1 MQIKYIIGVLV
12 IISMLLI
19 SLYNLRST
27 GYFIDLGNGE
37 CECNSCGDCI
47 NALNS
52 PNCNIVYLTADI
64 SNWAGTCIINPAN
77 FNNKIFDCQGHIIG
91 GDDSGYDYGIYLYNK
106 QNNTIK
112 NCIITDFE
120 TGIFLL
126 SSSNNTLTNN
136 TANSNSNS
144 GIYLRFSSNN
154 ILTNNTMNNNI
165 FNFGIFGDDISY
177 YYQDIDTSNT
187 VDGKPIYYWTNEK
200 NAPNNCKNA
209 EINES
214 TNAGFVALISCD
226 NITVKNLNL
235 SKNDYGILLVN
246 TTNSKILN
254 NTVSSNGYTGIYLY
268 SSSNNTLT
276 NNIANSNSWY
286 GIYLYSSSNNT
297 LTNNTVNSNDVGIS
311 LESSSN
317 NILTN
322 NTANSNNYDGILLDS
337 SSNNTL
343 TNNTMNNN
351 IFNFDILGDD
361 VSYYYQDI
369 DTSNTVDGKPIYYWT
384 NKKYGPNNCKDA
396 EINESTNAGFVALIS
411 CDNITVKN
419 LNLIY
424 NSKGILLVNT
434 TNSKILNNNA
444 ILNFQGIYLYSSLNN
459 TLTNNTAN
467 SNEFGIYLDSSSNNT
482 LTNNIA
488 NSNNYGIRLYS
499 SPNNTLTNNIAS
511 TNNEYGIYLYFSSN
525 NNIYNNFFNNTN
537 NFYFQGTAYLNTWN
551 TTKAPGTNIVGG
563 NYLGG
568 NFWAKPGGIGFSET
582 CDDTNYDGICDSS
595 YTLTTN
601 NIDYLPLSTKFNRP
615 PQISLNEPEN
625 NTVFNNIQD
634 INFNFTATDDLNNT
648 FECSIYLDGNLNQTN
663 SSVQNNTLTNFL
675 IQGISYYNHNWYIN
689 CSDGELSNVSEKRYF
704 TILLIDLSVQDILIE
719 PSEVYTDTQITV
731 KAKIYSTAQ
740 SSPKLKLFI
749 DGNVYKYERVN
760 LFSGINDLSYSIGA
774 LSAGEHTIKIEI
786 DSDNE
791 YSEINENNNIIEKT
805 ITIKQYLTC
814 PICPEPSEWSE
825 CINGI
830 QTRVVWIC
838 GPQTGFVCK
847 SNIETRTCYIN
858 ISEEENI
865 TQNI

>member
-64 SNWAGTCIINPAN
+64 SNWAGTCIDNPEN
-77 FNNKIFDCQGHIIG
+77 FNNKIFDCRGHTIDG
-91 GDDSGYDYGIYLYNK
+91 VGREYGIYLDSK

-112 NCIITDFE
+112 NCIITDFYD
-120 TGIFLL
+120 GIHLY
-126 SSSNNTLTNN
+126 SSSNNTLRNNTMNNNTYNFGIDGWDISDYYQDIDTSNTVDGRPIYYWTNEKNAPNNCKNAEINESTNAGFVALISCDNITVKNLNLSKNSHGILLVNTTNSKILNNVANSNGYGIDLESPSNNNIITNN
-136 TANSNSNS
+136 TANSNWA
-144 GIYLRFSSNN
+144 GIYLSSSSNNTLINNTANLNSYDGIYLTSSSNN
-154 ILTNNTMNNNI
+154 ILTNNTMNNNEYY
-165 FNFGIFGDDISY
+165 NFHIDGWDISD
-177 YYQDIDTSNT
+177 YYQDIDASNT

-235 SKNDYGILLVN
+235 NKNAYGILLVN

-254 NTVSSNGYTGIYLY
+254 NIANSNYDGIFLY

-276 NNIANSNSWY
+276 NNIANSNSWAGINLYSSSNNTLINNTLTNNITNFIVY
-286 GIYLYSSSNNT
+286 GIYLYSSSNN
-297 LTNNTVNSNDVGIS
+297 
-311 LESSSN
+311 
-317 NILTN
+317 
-322 NTANSNNYDGILLDS
+322 
-337 SSNNTL
+337 
-343 TNNTMNNN
+343 
-351 IFNFDILGDD
+351 
-361 VSYYYQDI
+361 
-369 DTSNTVDGKPIYYWT
+369 
-384 NKKYGPNNCKDA
+384 
-396 EINESTNAGFVALIS
+396 
-411 CDNITVKN
+411 
-419 LNLIY
+419 
-424 NSKGILLVNT
+424 
-434 TNSKILNNNA
+434 
-444 ILNFQGIYLYSSLNN
+444 
-459 TLTNNTAN
+459 
-467 SNEFGIYLDSSSNNT
+467 
-482 LTNNIA
+482 
-488 NSNNYGIRLYS
+488 
-499 SPNNTLTNNIAS
+499 
-511 TNNEYGIYLYFSSN
+511 
-525 NNIYNNFFNNTN
+525 NIYNNFFKNTN
-537 NFYFQGTAYLNTWN
+537 NFYFQGTASNTWN
-551 TTKAPGTNIVGG
+551 TTKTLGTNIVGG

-568 NFWAKPGGIGFSET
+568 NFWAKPDGTGFSET

-675 IQGISYYNHNWYIN
+675 IQRISYGNHNWYIN

-731 KAKIYSTAQ
+731 KAKIYST
-740 SSPKLKLFI
+740 
-749 DGNVYKYERVN
+749 
-760 LFSGINDLSYSIGA
+760 
-774 LSAGEHTIKIEI
+774 
-786 DSDNE
+786 
-791 YSEINENNNIIEKT
+791 
-805 ITIKQYLTC
+805 
-814 PICPEPSEWSE
+814 
-825 CINGI
+825 
-830 QTRVVWIC
+830 
-838 GPQTGFVCK
+838 
-847 SNIETRTCYIN
+847 
-858 ISEEENI
+858 
-865 TQNI
+865 